1 MIKPKLDY
9 RKITN
14 QSVLAYIDHLSD
26 NIVEAIYNTHCN
38 NDMSTIKGRCI
49 EISRYLCDK
58 INEVEPESAIVV
70 CCRGFWR
77 DERYGENDLHAYQT
91 HQFVKYKDW
100 YIDLT
105 LKQFDN
111 ELPNTYISKTH
122 LGCNQRLH
130 QTYPE
135 ITDLNYKNNLNI

>member
-26 NIVEAIYNTHCN
+26 NIVEAIYNTYCN
-38 NDMSTIKGRCI
+38 NDMSDIKGRCI
-49 EISRYLCDK
+49 EISRYLCDE
-58 INEVEPESAIVV
+58 INKVEPNSAIVV
-70 CCRGFWR
+70 SCIGFW
-77 DERYGENDLHAYQT
+77 GNKNDLYT

-105 LKQFDN
+105 LRQFDN

-122 LGCNQRLH
+122 LGCNQRLQ

-135 ITDLNYKNNLNI
+135 ITDLNYKNNLNT